1 MCRIT
6 VGFCL
11 FVIIKVVGNEF
22 VDKNINKYIYLI
34 SLIYYFYGKIAQAG
48 IKISLTGVFRSGLFF
63 IPILSM

>member
-34 SLIYYFYGKIAQAG
+34 SLF
-48 IKISLTGVFRSGLFF
+48 
-63 IPILSM
+63 